1 MKKQRRKPFI
11 IVTFY
16 ISTSKV
22 ISSVKISRITTDYME
37 VVRCNYRVDDEGDI
51 IRGITSRDDAGSE
64 ARYYVRCERF
74 PSRLYITCFPSPISP
89 KERLLFQV
97 EDLLGERINENV
109 VTDIWEISELRKING
124 SYEYTKIE
132 KIYEDGTWRTHKQT

>member
-22 ISSVKISRITTDYME
+22 ISSVKISRTTTDYME
-37 VVRCNYRVDDEGDI
+37 VVRCNYRINDEGDI
-51 IRGITSRDDAGSE
+51 IRGLLSRDDATSE
-64 ARYYVRCERF
+64 TRYYARRERF
-74 PSRLYITCFPSPISP
+74 PPRLYITCFPSPIRP

-97 EDLLGERINENV
+97 EDLLGEEINEKV
-109 VTDIWEISELRKING
+109 VTDIWEISELRKIDG
-124 SYEYTKIE
+124 FYEYTKIE
-132 KIYEDGTWRTHKQT
+132 KIYENGTWRTHKQT